1 MFKKVLLF
9 FVGLLM
15 IQFGVALFLELNL
28 GSDPFTI
35 FTQGVSGLLGLTPGA
50 ANRLL
55 TAIIFFII
63 LIIDRK
69 NIHIGTFLS
78 ILCVG
83 IILDGMIG
91 LIAPLALST
100 YPISIKILLFIGA
113 CIIIGIG
120 VPILKCAMLGVP
132 PNDLIYFTAVDF
144 LNKPYG
150 RVRMLTD
157 LLFAVVGIVLGGVM
171 GIGTVLCILLLG
183 PIVDFFFPKIEKFT
197 DYFLVRNINS

>member
-1 MFKKVLLF
+1 MFKKILLF
-9 FVGLLM
+9 FIGLIM
-15 IQFGVALFLELNL
+15 IQFGVAVFLELNL

-35 FTQGVSGLLGLTPGA
+35 FTQGVSGLLGLTPGE

-63 LIIDRK
+63 LIIDRR

-83 IILDGMIG
+83 LILDGMIWM
-91 LIAPLALST
+91 IEPLALGT
-100 YPISIKILLFIGA
+100 YPIIIKVILFIGA

-132 PNDLIYFTAVDF
+132 PNDLVYFTAVDF
-144 LNKPYG
+144 FSKSYG
-150 RVRMLTD
+150 KVRMLTD
-157 LLFAVVGIVLGGVM
+157 LLFAIVGIVLGGVM
-171 GIGTVLCILLLG
+171 GVGTVLCILLLG
-183 PIVDFFFPKIEKFT
+183 PIVEYFFPRIEKYT
-197 DYFLVRNINS
+197 SVFLNH

>member
-55 TAIIFFII
+55 TAFIFFII
-63 LIIDRK
+63 LIVDRK

-83 IILDGMIG
+83 LILDWML
-91 LIAPLALST
+91 LIVAPFELST
-100 YPISIKILLFIGA
+100 YPMSIKILLFIGA
-113 CIIIGIG
+113 CVIIGIG

-132 PNDLIYFTAVDF
+132 PNDLVYFTVVDF
-144 LNKPYG
+144 LKKPYG
-150 RVRMLTD
+150 KVRMLTD
-157 LLFAVVGIVLGGVM
+157 LLFAIAGIVLGGVM

-183 PIVDFFFPKIEKFT
+183 PIVEFFFPKIEKYT
-197 DYFLVRNINS
+197 SVFLGN